1 MHMHAPVGRC
11 IRSRAAASGR
21 WRGPSPGCSG
31 TAHARA
37 HIRLY
42 KRERMQTPKPGH
54 AHSCVIIRALV
65 REGACT
71 RAASLDIR
79 RAPCARNARA
89 FPPKFRRSGCRKLPS
104 YIGYSRT
111 QTNHRSQAGG
121 PKTSQNK
128 PRCDAM
134 RPARAVLLQLLG
146 RTLRRFFQPEF
157 QKYRDL
163 ACRLLEDDYE
173 LALEIIEH
181 VRQPADTPAPAP
193 APATAMRV

>member
-1 MHMHAPVGRC
+1 
-11 IRSRAAASGR
+11 
-21 WRGPSPGCSG
+21 
-31 TAHARA
+31 
-37 HIRLY
+37 
-42 KRERMQTPKPGH
+42 
-54 AHSCVIIRALV
+54 
-65 REGACT
+65 
-71 RAASLDIR
+71 
-79 RAPCARNARA
+79 
-89 FPPKFRRSGCRKLPS
+89 
-104 YIGYSRT
+104 
-111 QTNHRSQAGG
+111 
-121 PKTSQNK
+121 
-128 PRCDAM
+128 M